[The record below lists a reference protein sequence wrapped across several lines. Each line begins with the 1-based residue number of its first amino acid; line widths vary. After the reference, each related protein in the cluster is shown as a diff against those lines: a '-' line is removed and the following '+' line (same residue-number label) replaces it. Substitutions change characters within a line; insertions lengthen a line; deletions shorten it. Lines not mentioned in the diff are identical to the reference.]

1 MNRIRISSALG
12 VIVMLSLVTTLVLY
26 IQQHTGYG
34 AIPGHYGSYA
44 QSTESGNNRAANS
57 IAE

>member
-1 MNRIRISSALG
+1 
-12 VIVMLSLVTTLVLY
+12 MLSLVTTLVLY